1 MHFSEHF
8 VFQWIS
14 QYAYQP
20 EIVYIGVFALMF
32 ASGFGLPIP
41 EEVTIISVGILAFMG
56 ANPQLFPPPYSGA
69 PVVNGYEVA
78 VFTLMAVFLSDQLVF
93 WIGRLFGRKFI
104 ALRGIRSFFTPK
116 VMERTESF
124 VKRYGSFAAFVF
136 RFTPGIR
143 FPAHVILGMSQFSAW
158 RFATIDGVAALISV
172 PTQILL
178 VYHYGESILSAM
190 YQFKIVLAV
199 LAGLALTYWLGKK
212 AVSFIKARK
221 TIAKS

>member
-20 EIVYIGVFALMF
+20 EIVYLGVFALML

-56 ANPQLFPPPYSGA
+56 ANPQLFPPPYPNA

-78 VFTLMAVFLSDQLVF
+78 IFTLLAVFISDQLVF

-104 ALRGIRSFFTPK
+104 GLKGIRLFFTPQ
-116 VMERTESF
+116 VMEKIESF
-124 VKRYGSFAAFVF
+124 VKKYGSFAAFLF

-143 FPAHVILGMSQFSAW
+143 FPAHVILGMTHFSAW
-158 RFATIDGVAALISV
+158 RFAIIDGIAALISV

-178 VYHYGESILSAM
+178 VYHYGESILTIL
-190 YQFKIVLAV
+190 YKFKVVVGIFI
-199 LAGLALTYWLGKK
+199 GLALIYWLVQK
-212 AVSFIKARK
+212 AIAFVK
-221 TIAKS
+221 TRQP